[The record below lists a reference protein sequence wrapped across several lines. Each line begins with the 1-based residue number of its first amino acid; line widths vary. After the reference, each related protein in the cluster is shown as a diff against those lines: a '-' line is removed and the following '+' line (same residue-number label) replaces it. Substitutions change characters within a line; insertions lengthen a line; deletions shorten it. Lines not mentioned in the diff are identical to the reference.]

1 MSDPIP
7 VEAVIIEKT
16 YVGKV
21 AFPASVPERV
31 VEHLSF
37 PQDLYEYVEKMGLNE
52 RTIKFLLGALNGR
65 WSLTASADLQD
76 IAIKTAMQYAEMD
89 AIVRDLIE
97 KNYAT
102 LGERL
107 DLYRFWIVLLHV
119 KGVTFEEA
127 EE

>member
-1 MSDPIP
+1 MSDAIP
-7 VEAVIIEKT
+7 VEAVIVEKT
-16 YVGKV
+16 FVGKV
-21 AFPASVPERV
+21 SFPASVPERV
-31 VEHLSF
+31 VEHLRF
-37 PQDLYEYVEKMGLNE
+37 PEDLYEYIGKMGLNE

-97 KNYAT
+97 KNYAR
-102 LGERL
+102 LDKRL

-119 KGVTFEEA
+119 KGVRFEEA
-127 EE
+127 ED

>member
-7 VEAVIIEKT
+7 VETIVIEKT

-31 VEHLSF
+31 VEHLRF
-37 PQDLYEYVEKMGLNE
+37 PEDLYEHVEKMGLNQ
-52 RTIKFLLGALNGR
+52 RTVKFLLGALNGR

-102 LGERL
+102 LGKRL

-119 KGVTFEEA
+119 KGITFEEA